1 MANANPFFCILWGH
15 LHLLTATPHAV
26 TTENAPVSLCAP
38 NPGHALRLS
47 VDVKNRA
54 GLFLWMMPRTIFLG
68 HYLQWNSS
76 QCPWGSGCENPWL
89 AKVPKY
95 DSWGQPTCRTAGLR
109 SARLGNADGPGFLG
123 GVNKPSVLR
132 ILSAEPQSSAKQRLL
147 FHVRCWHDGGG
158 TQVRVELV
166 VKKPPASEGGR
177 NSHPI
182 PGVGGRSPAGG
193 HGNTPVFLPG
203 GSHGQRSLAGYST

>member
-1 MANANPFFCILWGH
+1 MANANPFFCILWAH
-15 LHLLTATPHAV
+15 LHLLTATPHVV
-26 TTENAPVSLCAP
+26 TTETAPISLRAP
-38 NPGHALRLS
+38 NPGHALRSS
-47 VDVKNRA
+47 VNVKNRA

-68 HYLQWNSS
+68 HYLQWNSG
-76 QCPWGSGCENPWL
+76 QCPWGSSCENPWL

-132 ILSAEPQSSAKQRLL
+132 ILSAEPQSSAKQRL

-158 TQVRVELV
+158 TQVRAALV
-166 VKKPPASEGGR
+166 VKKPPASEGGH
-177 NSHPI
+177 NSRPI
-182 PGVGGRSPAGG
+182 PGSGRSPAGG

-203 GSHGQRSLAGYST
+203 GSQGQRSLAGYST